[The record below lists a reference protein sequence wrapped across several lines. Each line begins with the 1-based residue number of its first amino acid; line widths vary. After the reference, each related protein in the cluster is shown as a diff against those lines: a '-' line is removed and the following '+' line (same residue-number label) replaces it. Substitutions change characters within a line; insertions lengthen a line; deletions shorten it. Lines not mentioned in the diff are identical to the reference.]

1 MRQLTTMS
9 SRTSNSIV
17 VELTEV
23 QEYGEFVHMLL
34 FENGEV
40 YGHENISNV
49 PRDQIGNL
57 LKQIA
62 RGESSKYKNITWKR
76 VEDK

>member
-1 MRQLTTMS
+1 MNY
-9 SRTSNSIV
+9 RTSNRIV

-23 QEYGEFVHMLL
+23 QEYGEFVHMIL

-49 PRDQIGNL
+49 PRDQVGNL
-57 LKQIA
+57 LKEIA

-76 VEDK
+76 VENN